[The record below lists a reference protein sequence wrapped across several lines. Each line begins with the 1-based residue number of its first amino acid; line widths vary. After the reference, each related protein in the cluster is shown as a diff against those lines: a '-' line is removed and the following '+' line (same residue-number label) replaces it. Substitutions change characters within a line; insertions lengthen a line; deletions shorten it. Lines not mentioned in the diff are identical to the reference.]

1 MLKIDAE
8 PALFSVC
15 KRGADRGRIVVADRH
30 GAGLTDVLM
39 VLFEIPEA
47 LSPTA
52 HCIAARNQSPVFV
65 LDLRPQ
71 LGRNPGGADWTV
83 IPSVSGPQAILLHS
97 LLACCGNFGSASV
110 EESFAISGHEA
121 L

>member
-8 PALFSVC
+8 PAVFSVG
-15 KRGADRGRIVVADRH
+15 KRGADRGRIVVAVRH

-47 LSPTA
+47 LRPTA

-71 LGRNPGGADWTV
+71 LGRNPGGADWTI
-83 IPSVSGPQAILLHS
+83 IPSIRRAHAILFHS
-97 LLACCGNFGSASV
+97 FLAGCCKFGS
-110 EESFAISGHEA
+110 
-121 L
+121 

>member
-8 PALFSVC
+8 PAVFSVC
-15 KRGADRGRIVVADRH
+15 KRGADRSRIVVADRH

-47 LSPTA
+47 LRPTA

-65 LDLRPQ
+65 LNLSPQ

-83 IPSVSGPQAILLHS
+83 IPPVSRPQAILLQS
-97 LLACCGNFGSASV
+97 FLAGCGKFGSASV
-110 EESFAISGHEA
+110 EEPPAVPGDE
-121 L
+121 